1 MKGRARTAKVIPIGL
16 LLLALGVP
24 GAFAA
29 DAPPAAG
36 AGPKAACP
44 VKQVEPAEASLG
56 PATTPK
62 MSPEAKLL
70 PGLPPTAP
78 EAFACDPAYRPYDA
92 KDELAIY
99 KGKHLN
105 ETANPPVVL
114 GLRLYDRGAYAPRP
128 TLLGQKDP
136 IQFHF
141 MAYGDLRTAVAE
153 NDNGVR
159 AANGKIYQ
167 SQVATR
173 LNLDLDLNL
182 TPTERIHAFVRP
194 FDKITISPT
203 GQPTDMFTR
212 YDIAGGVKEKFVGE
226 FNTKLIT
233 LFFEGDLGNILAGLT
248 GKLSS
253 FDIPIAGGLVP
264 IFTQNGIWIQDAFKG
279 AAIGIT
285 AKHSKDLDISN
296 MDLTFFTGLDNVTSD
311 AFGVGHGAG
320 KIYGLAGF
328 ADLLKGY
335 MEAGYGYVEAD
346 DKDLSYHNVTLAFT
360 TRFEGNVSNSVRLI
374 GNFGQ
379 KAAVKTANGLL
390 VLVENSLVS
399 PDPWVLVPYLNL
411 FAGFDTPQSL
421 ARAAD
426 AGGVLGNTGINFQTD
441 GLTGFPAL
449 DFHGHDTYGG
459 ATGVEYLFNLNR
471 SVIFEGAMVEP
482 RHSTQLVPGA
492 EYAFGASFQ
501 QPLNNAWILRFDGMR
516 GWLDKQRDIFGV
528 RMELRR
534 KF

>member
-1 MKGRARTAKVIPIGL
+1 MNGRARTVKAIPIGL
-16 LLLALGVP
+16 LLLALSVP

-36 AGPKAACP
+36 TGAKAACP
-44 VKQVEPAEASLG
+44 VQQVEAAEASQG

-70 PGLPPTAP
+70 PDTPLAP
-78 EAFACDPAYRPYDA
+78 DAFACDPSYRPYDA

-99 KGKHLN
+99 QGKHLN

-141 MAYGDLRTAVAE
+141 MAYGDLRTAVAD

-159 AANGKIYQ
+159 AANGKTYQ

-182 TPTERIHAFVRP
+182 TPTERIHAFMRP
-194 FDKITISPT
+194 FDKTT
-203 GQPTDMFTR
+203 TFTR
-212 YDIAGGVKEKFVGE
+212 FDIDGAVKDKFVGE
-226 FNTKLIT
+226 FNSKLVT
-233 LFFEGDLGNILAGLT
+233 LFFEGDLGNILAGFT
-248 GKLSS
+248 GKLRS

-296 MDLTFFTGLDNVTSD
+296 MDLTFFTGLDRVTSD

-441 GLTGFPAL
+441 GLTGFPTL

-459 ATGVEYLFNLNR
+459 AAGVEYLFNLNR
-471 SVIFEGAMVEP
+471 SVIFEGAAVEP
-482 RHSTQLVPGA
+482 MRSNPLGA
-492 EYAFGASFQ
+492 QYAFGASFQ

>member
-1 MKGRARTAKVIPIGL
+1 MNGRARTAKAIPIGL
-16 LLLALGVP
+16 LLLSLGVP

-29 DAPPAAG
+29 DTPPAAG
-36 AGPKAACP
+36 AGAKAACP
-44 VKQVEPAEASLG
+44 VQQVEPAEASLG
-56 PATTPK
+56 PATAPK

-70 PGLPPTAP
+70 PDTPTAP
-78 EAFACDPAYRPYDA
+78 DAFACDPSYRPYDA
-92 KDELAIY
+92 KAELAIY
-99 KGKHLN
+99 QGKHLN

-136 IQFHF
+136 VQFHF
-141 MAYGDLRTAVAE
+141 MAYGDLRTAVAD
-153 NDNGVR
+153 NDNGKP
-159 AANGKIYQ
+159 AANGKTYQ

-182 TPTERIHAFVRP
+182 TPTERIHAFMRP
-194 FDKITISPT
+194 FDKTT
-203 GQPTDMFTR
+203 AFTR
-212 YDIAGGVKEKFVGE
+212 FDLDGAVRDKFVPE
-226 FNTKLIT
+226 LNTKLVT
-233 LFFEGDLGNILAGLT
+233 LFFEGDLGNMLAGLT
-248 GKLSS
+248 GKLRS

-346 DKDLSYHNVTLAFT
+346 DKDLSYNNVTLAFT

-390 VLVENSLVS
+390 VLVESSLVS

-441 GLTGFPAL
+441 GLTGFPTL

-459 ATGVEYLFNLNR
+459 AGGVEYLFNLNR
-471 SVIFEGAMVEP
+471 SVIFEGAAVEP
-482 RHSTQLVPGA
+482 MRSNPLGA

-516 GWLDKQRDIFGV
+516 GWLEKQRDIFGV

>member
-1 MKGRARTAKVIPIGL
+1 MNGRARTAKAIPIGL
-16 LLLALGVP
+16 LLLAALGLP
-24 GAFAA
+24 AAAAA
-29 DAPPAAG
+29 DVPQGECAVPQASAGGTSQVSTADRTSAP
-36 AGPKAACP
+36 
-44 VKQVEPAEASLG
+44 E
-56 PATTPK
+56 TTPK
-62 MSPEAKLL
+62 MSPEAKEI
-70 PGLPPTAP
+70 PDTPTAP
-78 EAFACDPAYRPYDA
+78 GSFQCDPAYRRYA
-92 KDELAIY
+92 ATDELAIY
-99 KGKHLN
+99 QGKHLN

-114 GLRLYDRGAYAPRP
+114 GLRLYDRGAYDPRP

-141 MAYGDLRTAVAE
+141 MAYGDLRTAVAD

-159 AANGKIYQ
+159 AANGKTYQ

-182 TPTERIHAFVRP
+182 TPTERIHAFMRP
-194 FDKITISPT
+194 FDKTT
-203 GQPTDMFTR
+203 LFTR
-212 YDIAGGVKEKFVGE
+212 YDLDGIVKEKFVGE
-226 FNTKLIT
+226 FNTKLVT
-233 LFFEGDLGNILAGLT
+233 LFFEGDLGNILAGFT
-248 GKLSS
+248 GKLRS

-264 IFTQNGIWIQDAFKG
+264 IFTQNGIWINDAFKG

-296 MDLTFFTGLDNVTSD
+296 MDLTFFTGLDRVTSD

-346 DKDLSYHNVTLAFT
+346 DKDLSYHNVTVAFT

-390 VLVENSLVS
+390 VLIENSLVS
-399 PDPWVLVPYLNL
+399 PNPWLFVPYLNL
-411 FAGFDTPQSL
+411 FAGFDSPQSL

-441 GLTGFPAL
+441 GLTGFPTL

-459 ATGVEYLFNLNR
+459 AAGVEYLFNLNR
-471 SVIFEGAMVEP
+471 SIIFEGAAVEP
-482 RHSTQLVPGA
+482 MRSNPQGA
-492 EYAFGASFQ
+492 QYAFGASFQ

>member
-1 MKGRARTAKVIPIGL
+1 MNGRARTAKAIPIGL

-24 GAFAA
+24 GALAA
-29 DAPPAAG
+29 DVPQTECAVPQASAGGTSQVSTADRTSAPEIA
-36 AGPKAACP
+36 
-44 VKQVEPAEASLG
+44 
-56 PATTPK
+56 PK
-62 MSPEAKLL
+62 MSPEAKEL
-70 PGLPPTAP
+70 PDAPTAP
-78 EAFACDPAYRPYDA
+78 GSFQCDPAYRRYA
-92 KDELAIY
+92 ATDELAIY
-99 KGKHLN
+99 MGKHLN
-105 ETANPPVVL
+105 PTANPPVNL

-128 TLLGQKDP
+128 TFLGEKNP

-141 MAYGDLRTAVAE
+141 MAYGDLRTAVAD
-153 NDNGVR
+153 NDNGMK
-159 AANGKIYQ
+159 AANGKTYQ

-182 TPTERIHAFVRP
+182 TPTERIHAFMRP
-194 FDKITISPT
+194 FDKTT
-203 GQPTDMFTR
+203 LFTR
-212 YDIAGGVKEKFVGE
+212 YDLDGGVKEKFVGE
-226 FNTKLIT
+226 FNTKLVT
-233 LFFEGDLGNILAGLT
+233 LFFEGDLGNILAGFT
-248 GKLSS
+248 GKLRS

-264 IFTQNGIWIQDAFKG
+264 IFTQNGIWINDAFKG

-285 AKHSKDLDISN
+285 AKHSKELDISN
-296 MDLTFFTGLDNVTSD
+296 MDLTFFTGQADVTSD
-311 AFGVGHGAG
+311 AFGMGHGSG
-320 KIYGLAGF
+320 KIYALAGF

-346 DKDLSYHNVTLAFT
+346 DKDLSYHNVTVAFT
-360 TRFEGNVSNSVRLI
+360 TRFEGTVSNSVRLI

-390 VLVENSLVS
+390 VLIENSLVS
-399 PDPWVLVPYLNL
+399 PHPVVLVPYLNL
-411 FAGFDTPQSL
+411 FAGFDSPQSL

-441 GLTGFPAL
+441 GLTGFPTL

-459 ATGVEYLFNLNR
+459 AAGVEYLFNLNR
-471 SVIFEGAMVEP
+471 SVIFEGAAVEP
-482 RHSTQLVPGA
+482 MRSNPLGA
-492 EYAFGASFQ
+492 QYAFGASFQ

-516 GWLDKQRDIFGV
+516 GWLEKQRDIYGV

>member
-1 MKGRARTAKVIPIGL
+1 MNGRARTAKAIPIGL

-36 AGPKAACP
+36 AGAKCP
-44 VKQVEPAEASLG
+44 VQQVEAAEASQG

-62 MSPEAKLL
+62 MSPEASLL
-70 PGLPPTAP
+70 PDTPTAP
-78 EAFACDPAYRPYDA
+78 DAFACDPSYRPYDA
-92 KDELAIY
+92 KEELAIY
-99 KGKHLN
+99 QGKHLN

-136 IQFHF
+136 VQFHF
-141 MAYGDLRTAVAE
+141 MAYGDLRTAVAD
-153 NDNGVR
+153 NDNGKP
-159 AANGKIYQ
+159 AANGKTYQ

-182 TPTERIHAFVRP
+182 TPTERIHAFMRP
-194 FDKITISPT
+194 FDKTT
-203 GQPTDMFTR
+203 AFTR
-212 YDIAGGVKEKFVGE
+212 FDLDGAVRDKFVPE
-226 FNTKLIT
+226 FNTKLVT
-233 LFFEGDLGNILAGLT
+233 LFFEGDLGNMLAGLT
-248 GKLSS
+248 GKLRS

-346 DKDLSYHNVTLAFT
+346 DKDLSYNNVTLAFT

-379 KAAVKTANGLL
+379 KAAVQTANGLL

-441 GLTGFPAL
+441 GLTGFPSL
-449 DFHGHDTYGG
+449 DPHGHDTYGG

-471 SVIFEGAMVEP
+471 SVIFEGAVVEP
-482 RHSTQLVPGA
+482 RHSTPLVPGA

-516 GWLDKQRDIFGV
+516 GWLEKQRDIFGV

>member
-1 MKGRARTAKVIPIGL
+1 MNGRARTAKAIAIGL
-16 LLLALGVP
+16 LLLAALGLP
-24 GAFAA
+24 GAVAADVPQGECAVPQASAA
-29 DAPPAAG
+29 DATP
-36 AGPKAACP
+36 
-44 VKQVEPAEASLG
+44 QVSTAERTSA
-56 PATTPK
+56 PETTPK
-62 MSPEAKLL
+62 MSPEAKEL
-70 PGLPPTAP
+70 PDPPTAP
-78 EAFACDPAYRPYDA
+78 GSFQCDPAYRPYEA

-105 ETANPPVVL
+105 PTANPPVDL
-114 GLRLYDRGAYAPRP
+114 GLGLYDRGAYAPRP
-128 TLLGQKDP
+128 TLAGRENP
-136 IQFHF
+136 IQYHF
-141 MAYGDLRTAVAE
+141 MAYGDLRTAFAD
-153 NDNGVR
+153 NDNGKP
-159 AANGKIYQ
+159 AANGKTYQ

-182 TPTERIHAFVRP
+182 TPTERIHAFMRP
-194 FDKITISPT
+194 FDKTN
-203 GQPTDMFTR
+203 GGFTR
-212 YDIAGGVKEKFVGE
+212 YDLAGGVQDKFVGE
-226 FNTKLIT
+226 FNTKLLT
-233 LFFEGDLGNILAGLT
+233 LFFEGDLGNILMGIR
-248 GKLSS
+248 GKPSS

-264 IFTQNGIWIQDAFKG
+264 MFTQNGIWIQDAFKG

-285 AKHSKDLDISN
+285 AKHSKALDISN
-296 MDLTFFTGLDNVTSD
+296 MDLTFFTGQADVTSD
-311 AFGVGHGAG
+311 AFGVGHGSG
-320 KIYGLAGF
+320 KIYALAGF

-335 MEAGYGYVEAD
+335 MEAGYGYVDAD

-360 TRFEGNVSNSVRLI
+360 TRFEGTVSNSVRLI

-379 KAAVKTANGLL
+379 KAAVRTANGLL

-441 GLTGFPAL
+441 GLTGFPTL

-459 ATGVEYLFNLNR
+459 AAGVEYLFNLNR
-471 SVIFEGAMVEP
+471 SVIFEGAVVEP
-482 RHSTQLVPGA
+482 RHSTPLVPGA

>member
-1 MKGRARTAKVIPIGL
+1 MNGRSRTAKTIPIGL
-16 LLLALGVP
+16 LLLVLGVP

-29 DAPPAAG
+29 DAPQAASG

-44 VKQVEPAEASLG
+44 VQQVEAAEASQG
-56 PATTPK
+56 PGTEPK
-62 MSPEAKLL
+62 MSPEAKRL
-70 PGLPPTAP
+70 PDPPTAP
-78 EAFACDPAYRPYDA
+78 DSFACDPTYRPYEA

-105 ETANPPVVL
+105 PTANPPVDL
-114 GLRLYDRGAYAPRP
+114 GLSLYDRGAYAPRP
-128 TLLGQKDP
+128 TLAGRENP
-136 IQFHF
+136 IQYHF
-141 MAYGDLRTAVAE
+141 MAYGDLRTAVAD
-153 NDNGVR
+153 NDNGKP
-159 AANGKIYQ
+159 AANGKTYQ

-182 TPTERIHAFVRP
+182 TPTERIHAFMRP
-194 FDKITISPT
+194 FDKLTS
-203 GQPTDMFTR
+203 FTR
-212 YDIAGGVKEKFVGE
+212 YDLNGGVKEKFVGE
-226 FNTKLIT
+226 FNTKLVT
-233 LFFEGDLGNILAGLT
+233 LFFEGDLGNILMGIR
-248 GKLSS
+248 GKPSS

-264 IFTQNGIWIQDAFKG
+264 ILTQNGIWIQDAFKG

-285 AKHSKDLDISN
+285 AKHSKALDISN
-296 MDLTFFTGLDNVTSD
+296 MDLTFFTGQAGVTSD
-311 AFGVGHGAG
+311 AFGVGHGSG
-320 KIYGLAGF
+320 KIYALAGF

-346 DKDLSYHNVTLAFT
+346 DKDLSYHNVTAAFT
-360 TRFEGNVSNSVRLI
+360 TRFEGRVSNSVRLI

-399 PDPWVLVPYLNL
+399 PHPLVLVPYLNL

-441 GLTGFPAL
+441 GLTGFPTL

-459 ATGVEYLFNLNR
+459 ALGVEYLFNLDR
-471 SVIFEGAMVEP
+471 SVIFEAAAVAP
-482 RHSTQLVPGA
+482 RHSTPLVPGA